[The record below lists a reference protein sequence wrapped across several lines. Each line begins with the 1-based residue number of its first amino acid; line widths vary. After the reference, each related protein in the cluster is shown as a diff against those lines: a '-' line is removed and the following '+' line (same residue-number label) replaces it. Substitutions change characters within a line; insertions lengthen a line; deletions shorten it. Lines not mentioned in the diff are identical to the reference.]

1 MRHLVSFTHEMISV
15 YKYSLLKG
23 INCIYLQNKTGHI
36 SYQ

>member
-1 MRHLVSFTHEMISV
+1 MRCLVLFIHEMISV

-36 SYQ
+36 SYK